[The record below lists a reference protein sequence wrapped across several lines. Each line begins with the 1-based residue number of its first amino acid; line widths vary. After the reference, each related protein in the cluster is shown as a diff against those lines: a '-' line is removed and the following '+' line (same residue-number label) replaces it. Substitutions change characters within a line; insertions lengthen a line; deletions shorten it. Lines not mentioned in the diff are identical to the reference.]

1 MSLTTRTPKWC
12 QSRRTMAHRH
22 RLALEPLEA
31 RSLLDSGLAN
41 ILVNDPTLDTTA
53 QDTQSETAIVLGA
66 GSKVI
71 VAYND
76 SVGMI
81 AGDNYHAVGYSRSA
95 NGGATFQ
102 DTGNL
107 PVNPHHDE
115 GDPTLA
121 RSAKTGTV

>member
-1 MSLTTRTPKWC
+1 MSLTTGIRPRRP
-12 QSRRTMAHRH
+12 SREAMVRRH
-22 RLALEPLEA
+22 RLALETLEA

-76 SVGMI
+76 SAGAI
-81 AGDNYHAVGYSRSA
+81 AGDNYHAIGYSRSN
-95 NGGATFQ
+95 NGGAT
-102 DTGNL
+102 
-107 PVNPHHDE
+107 
-115 GDPTLA
+115 
-121 RSAKTGTV
+121 